1 MANRASGEDGHIG
14 GARANIDQGHTQ
26 LFFIGCQHRIA
37 RGQGVEHQL
46 LDIQSTAAHAFDDVF
61 GGALGTGDDV
71 HLGLQADAAHAN
83 RLFHVLA
90 VDDKLLRLDQ
100 QQALVGGDVDRLGS
114 LHHPGHIGGG
124 DLAVLDR
131 HHAAGIHATDV
142 AAGDAGVDLGDFA
155 IGHEFGFFQ
164 RGLDALHRGVDVDH
178 HTTLEAVAGR
188 DPHASDL
195 QLSAGQ
201 DLGHHGHHLAGANVQ
216 AHHEIFVFFC
226 HVNSLSYLL
235 RPWFSSVLTPR
246 KRSAYPLS
254 WRKSADSMALTRRP

>member
-1 MANRASGEDGHIG
+1 MADRATGEDGHIG
-14 GARANIDQGHTQ
+14 GARTNVHQRHAQ
-26 LFFIGCQHRIA
+26 LFFVRGQHRIT

-46 LDIQSTAAHAFDDVF
+46 LHIQATAAHAFDDVF
-61 GGALGTGDDV
+61 GRALGPGDDV
-71 HLGLQADAAHAN
+71 HLGFQADAAHAN
-83 RLFHVLA
+83 WLFHILA
-90 VDDKLLRLDQ
+90 IDDELLRLHQ
-100 QQALVGGDVDRLGS
+100 QQALVGGDVDRFGG

-131 HHAAGIHATDV
+131 HHAAGVHATDV
-142 AAGDAGVDLGDFA
+142 ATGDAGVDLGDFA
-155 IGHEFGFFQ
+155 VGHEFGLFQ
-164 RGLDALHRGVDVDH
+164 SRLDALHRGVDVDH
-178 HTTLEAVAGR
+178 HAALEAVAGR
-188 DPHASDL
+188 NAHASDL
-195 QLSAGQ
+195 ELTAGQ
-201 DLGHHGHHLAGANVQ
+201 DLGHHRHHFAGANVQ